1 MADDE
6 LSKEKLQEIAD
17 ALDRVVSD
25 LPWQQSV
32 FLKALG
38 KKFEII
44 RDEFIENSG
53 LKPKDEASHIK
64 KDPFALKDNQIEVFV
79 ALYNAQGGDINQWA
93 KVVMNVSKLSISR
106 PIYSTEK
113 AVREMM
119 RSSAHIANEGYVSAH
134 INKSDILPAP
144 EDRAPRD
151 KLGNILLLLKE
162 TAITPQCVRKF
173 YHKSGIYTLKK
184 GELERIAAMNLSED

>member
-53 LKPKDEASHIK
+53 LKPKDEASHVK

-79 ALYNAQGGDINQWA
+79 ALYNAQGGDIKQWT
-93 KVVMNVSKLSISR
+93 KVLMNVSKLSISR

-113 AVREMM
+113 AVREMI
-119 RSSAHIANEGYVSAH
+119 RSSAHMANEGYVSAH